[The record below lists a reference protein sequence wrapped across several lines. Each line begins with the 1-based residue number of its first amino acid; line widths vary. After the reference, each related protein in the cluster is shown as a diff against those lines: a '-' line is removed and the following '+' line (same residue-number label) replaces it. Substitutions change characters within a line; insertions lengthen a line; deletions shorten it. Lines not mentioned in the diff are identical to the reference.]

1 MVAPKRWGGKVQE
14 RGEQSDIECVGQQLN
29 GCLRRMNF
37 SCTRVVENEK
47 SWICAGSIIK
57 TAPSPKKS
65 TSCRME
71 KRSKDSPPFD
81 AACGGLK
88 NTTSHENRVCI
99 FCETKHKQ
107 KDPRGRVA
115 VHGCIII
122 DAIINTNLHCGRT
135 RCKRSAVARVCLLYL
150 CLCGSDFYRAVL
162 AFPGRRPLTAYTKK
176 NRDEVLFTQLAT
188 CNELPDTS
196 LITITSEQI

>member
-1 MVAPKRWGGKVQE
+1 MQE

-71 KRSKDSPPFD
+71 KRSKDSPPFAD

-150 CLCGSDFYRAVL
+150 CRAYADQIFTGLCL
-162 AFPGRRPLTAYTKK
+162 LFPVEGPLPHIQKK
-176 NRDEVLFTQLAT
+176 IEMKCFSR
-188 CNELPDTS
+188 S
-196 LITITSEQI
+196 

>member
-1 MVAPKRWGGKVQE
+1 MTLPYLHCPHDSGPIQWA
-14 RGEQSDIECVGQQLN
+14 RGD
-29 GCLRRMNF
+29 LRR
-37 SCTRVVENEK
+37 R
-47 SWICAGSIIK
+47 APRGSIIK
-57 TAPSPKKS
+57 TAPSHKNG
-65 TSCRME
+65 TSCRIE
-71 KRSKDSPPFD
+71 KRSKDPPPFAD

-122 DAIINTNLHCGRT
+122 DAIIHANLHCGRVVRT

-150 CLCGSDFYRAVL
+150 CRAYADQICTGLC
-162 AFPGRRPLTAYTKK
+162 
-176 NRDEVLFTQLAT
+176 
-188 CNELPDTS
+188 
-196 LITITSEQI
+196 